1 MRIQPLSD
9 LHLEATANWIN
20 PVLTDALIDDLRAGA
35 AQADVNVTVLAGDI
49 LTGHQTIERAAL
61 IWPKDHPVV
70 VVAGNHEFYGCVY
83 QDALQKMRETAAR
96 YPNIHFLENEFVE
109 IQGVVFLGCTLW
121 VDGRLWEKPGM
132 PAPRSGGAKV
142 PLDEVEVHLQED
154 LPDFYRIK
162 WREAGQKIQPR
173 HTYRLHHQ
181 SVAWLREQFE
191 LHTGKRIVVVTHHA
205 PSYQSI
211 TPAFAQDVLSAGF
224 ASHLEDLVQQSGAA
238 LWVHGHIHSACD
250 YQIGQTRIVANCGD
264 IYLSQAFK
272 AGFRPDLVVE
282 I

>member
-9 LHLEATANWIN
+9 LHLEASANRIN

-35 AQADVNVTVLAGDI
+35 AQANVTVLAGDI
-49 LTGHQTIERAAL
+49 LTGHLAIERAAS
-61 IWPKDHPVV
+61 IWPANYPVV
-70 VVAGNHEFYGCVY
+70 IVAGNHEFFGWVY
-83 QDALQKMRETAAR
+83 QDALEKMRETAAR
-96 YPNIHFLENEFVE
+96 YPNIHFMENDTVE
-109 IQGVVFLGCTLW
+109 IQGVVFLGCTIW
-121 VDGRLWEKPGM
+121 ADGRLWEKPGM
-132 PAPRSGGAKV
+132 PAPRSGRSKA
-142 PLDEVEVHLQED
+142 PLDEIEVHLQED

-162 WREAGQKIQPR
+162 WREGGRKIQP
-173 HTYRLHHQ
+173 HHIFGLHHQ
-181 SVAWLREQFE
+181 SVTWLREQFQA
-191 LHTGKRIVVVTHHA
+191 HTGKQIVVVTHHA

-224 ASHLEDLVQQSGAA
+224 ASHLDSLVQQSGAA
-238 LWVHGHIHSACD
+238 LWIHGHIHAACD
-250 YQIGQTRIVANCGD
+250 YRIGQTRIVANCGD